1 VHICHNLKTESSD
14 RVLTLPEALNE
25 ALCPAIDRLQSDDDL
40 LFPIASVTLQQR
52 FRKYVEKAG
61 VKPIRIHDLRHSFAT
76 NLINSG
82 ANIVAVSKYLGHAN
96 INQTLKTYTHL
107 LKSTDER
114 LVQSVNEMMK
124 NA

>member
-1 VHICHNLKTESSD
+1 VERCKD
-14 RVLTLPEALNE
+14 DNE
-25 ALCPAIDRLQSDDDL
+25 LV
-40 LFPIASVTLQQR
+40 FPIAPVTIQGR
-52 FRKYVEKAG
+52 FRKYIEKAG